1 MKANSLNVVSVNRKV
16 AITGQRNSLTRL
28 ATNSSRA
35 IRVAFGRLAAL
46 RQVAR
51 SGHEAKHRATV
62 LDPKAAQLPKYR
74 AILRQASLS
83 SYIAFTDRAKAGA
96 FERYLKSGSGHAFAR
111 KHLWK
116 SCFALTR
123 FAGLASFIARS
134 RMPSEASA
142 KEG

>member
-1 MKANSLNVVSVNRKV
+1 MKPNSLNVVLVKRKV
-16 AITGQRNSLTRL
+16 AITEQRNPLTRL

-116 SCFALTR
+116 CPPKLQRRTVNQS
-123 FAGLASFIARS
+123 LAASTSS
-134 RMPSEASA
+134 RVNWWPVW
-142 KEG
+142 K